1 MTPIPDLELAPFGVR
16 TPVKTAFVKDIIRA
30 LGETIWVPE
39 GLTLPEATIRAE
51 AAFTAWAAFAPSDP
65 VEMMLAAEAVGAHN
79 AAMECLRRAMMPEV
93 EPQVTERLRS
103 NAASMSRMVR
113 DTMKALAAYRALPA
127 QTPMRRET
135 VPTPADP
142 VVAPEEAPAG
152 AVVAEPAQMSM
163 QREATPIEATA
174 EAAGPTQSW
183 QVRKARIV
191 ATAPIRAF
199 WAHDHAPDCDMLAAW
214 KEAVR
219 QGTALI
225 DAEDAAEALAT

>member
-51 AAFTAWAAFAPSDP
+51 AAFTAWAAFAPNDP
-65 VEMMLAAEAVGAHN
+65 VEMML
-79 AAMECLRRAMMPEV
+79 
-93 EPQVTERLRS
+93 
-103 NAASMSRMVR
+103 
-113 DTMKALAAYRALPA
+113 
-127 QTPMRRET
+127 
-135 VPTPADP
+135 
-142 VVAPEEAPAG
+142 
-152 AVVAEPAQMSM
+152 AEPAQMSM

-199 WAHDHAPDCDMLAAW
+199 WSHDHAPDSDMLAAW